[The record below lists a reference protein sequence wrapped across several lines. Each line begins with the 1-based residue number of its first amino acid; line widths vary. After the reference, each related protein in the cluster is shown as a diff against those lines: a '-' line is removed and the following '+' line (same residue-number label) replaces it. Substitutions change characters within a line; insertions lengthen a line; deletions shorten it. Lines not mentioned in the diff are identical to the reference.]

1 MRASKKVQGAVLL
14 SACSALVLGAPSV
27 HADSS
32 ADDNSGL
39 LGGLNLLNGV
49 QLNLPV
55 TVGGVGVLGVGDGDA
70 AVSTG
75 NTAGST
81 STSGNTGGGG
91 SSSAD
96 TNNGLVSGLNV
107 GNNLQANVP
116 VTVCGVGAL
125 LAHGTGA
132 CTVAAANTGGGGSS
146 SADGNNGLVAGANAL
161 NNAQLNVPVT
171 VCGLAV
177 LGDADCASTVGA
189 TNTGGG
195 SGSGA
200 AGSSSAN
207 GNSGLIG
214 GLNLLNNLQA
224 NIPVTVCGL
233 AVLGDA
239 AASCEVEA
247 TNNDGTDTTGGDN
260 GSVKGVSKDQNS
272 AVRGA
277 TLPHTG
283 SAGMALIPF
292 GLALVAGGVAL
303 RRRDGACATTATRRS
318 TVTGRREP
326 AGR

>member
-1 MRASKKVQGAVLL
+1 MRASKKVKGAVLL
-14 SACSALVLGAPSV
+14 SAGAALVLGAPSV

-32 ADDNSGL
+32 ADNNNGL
-39 LGGLNLLNGV
+39 LGGLNLLNDV

-55 TVGGVGVLGVGDGDA
+55 TVGGAGVLGVGDGEA

-75 NTAGST
+75 NTKARSSGSGSSNT
-81 STSGNTGGGG
+81 SGGG
-91 SSSAD
+91 SSSASN
-96 TNNGLVSGLNV
+96 NNGLVSGLNV

-125 LAHGTGA
+125 LARGSGD
-132 CTVAAANTGGGGSS
+132 CEVAASNRGGSGSS
-146 SADGNNGLVAGANAL
+146 SANGNSGLVAGANAL

-177 LGDADCASTVGA
+177 LGDAECDADVAAS
-189 TNTGGG
+189 NTGGG
-195 SGSGA
+195 SGSGSG

-239 AASCEVEA
+239 DATCEVE
-247 TNNDGTDTTGGDN
+247 TSNNGGGGDDDGEVEGVDRPDRDQ
-260 GSVKGVSKDQNS
+260 GSS
-272 AVRGA
+272 VRGA

-283 SAGMALIPF
+283 AASLALIPF

-303 RRRDGACATTATRRS
+303 RRRVGAES
-318 TVTGRREP
+318 
-326 AGR
+326 

>member
-1 MRASKKVQGAVLL
+1 MRASKKVKGAVLL
-14 SACSALVLGAPSV
+14 SAGAALVLGAPSV

-32 ADDNSGL
+32 ADNNNGL
-39 LGGLNLLNGV
+39 LGGLNLLNDV
-49 QLNLPV
+49 QLNVPV
-55 TVGGVGVLGVGDGDA
+55 TVGGAGVLGVGDGDA

-75 NTAGST
+75 NTSGSG
-81 STSGNTGGGG
+81 SGSSSGSGNTSGGG
-91 SSSAD
+91 SSSANN
-96 TNNGLVSGLNV
+96 NNGLVSGLNV

-125 LAHGTGA
+125 LARGSGD
-132 CTVAAANTGGGGSS
+132 CEVASSNRNSGGGSS
-146 SADGNNGLVAGANAL
+146 SANGNNGLVAGANAL

-177 LGDADCASTVGA
+177 LGDANCEADVAAS
-189 TNTGGG
+189 NTAGGG

-200 AGSSSAN
+200 GAGSSSAN

-239 AASCEVEA
+239 DATCEVEA
-247 TNNDGTDTTGGDN
+247 SNSDDDG
-260 GSVKGVSKDQNS
+260 VVQGVDRDRAG

-283 SAGMALIPF
+283 AAGLALIPF

-303 RRRDGACATTATRRS
+303 RRRVGS
-318 TVTGRREP
+318 ES
-326 AGR
+326 

>member
-1 MRASKKVQGAVLL
+1 MRASKKVKGAVLL
-14 SACSALVLGAPSV
+14 SAGAALVLGAPSV

-32 ADDNSGL
+32 ADNNNGL
-39 LGGLNLLNGV
+39 LGGLNLLNDV

-75 NTAGST
+75 NTSGSG
-81 STSGNTGGGG
+81 SSSGSGNTSGGG
-91 SSSAD
+91 SSSANN
-96 TNNGLVSGLNV
+96 NNGLVSGLNV

-125 LAHGTGA
+125 LARGSGD
-132 CTVAAANTGGGGSS
+132 CEVAASNRSSGGGSS
-146 SADGNNGLVAGANAL
+146 SANGNNGLVSGVNAL

-177 LGDADCASTVGA
+177 LGDANCEADVAAS
-189 TNTGGG
+189 NTSGGG
-195 SGSGA
+195 SGSGSG

-239 AASCEVEA
+239 DATCEVET
-247 TNNDGTDTTGGDN
+247 TNNNGGGDDDGEVEGVDRPDRDH
-260 GSVKGVSKDQNS
+260 GSS
-272 AVRGA
+272 VRGA

-283 SAGMALIPF
+283 AASLALIPF

-303 RRRDGACATTATRRS
+303 RRRVGAES
-318 TVTGRREP
+318 
-326 AGR
+326 

>member
-1 MRASKKVQGAVLL
+1 MRASKKVMGAVLL
-14 SACSALVLGAPSV
+14 TSSAALVLGAPTV

-32 ADDNSGL
+32 ADGNNGL

-55 TVGGVGVLGVGDGDA
+55 TVGGAGVLGVGDGTA

-75 NTAGST
+75 NTAGSG
-81 STSGNTGGGG
+81 SGNGGGG
-91 SSSAD
+91 SSSANN
-96 TNNGLVSGLNV
+96 NNGLVGGLNV

-125 LAHGTGA
+125 LARGSGD
-132 CTVAAANTGGGGSS
+132 CTVAASNKGGGGSS
-146 SADGNNGLVAGANAL
+146 SANGNNGLVGGANAL

-177 LGDADCASTVGA
+177 LGNADCEADVDVSNA
-189 TNTGGG
+189 GGG
-195 SGSGA
+195 GG
-200 AGSSSAN
+200 GGDSSADD
-207 GNSGLIG
+207 NSGLVS

-239 AASCEVEA
+239 SGTCVVE
-247 TNNDGTDTTGGDN
+247 TSNNGGN
-260 GSVKGVSKDQNS
+260 GGNGGSVAGEDKDQNS
-272 AVRGA
+272 AVRGS

-283 SAGMALIPF
+283 AAGLALIPF

-303 RRRDGACATTATRRS
+303 RRRVGA
-318 TVTGRREP
+318 
-326 AGR
+326 

>member
-55 TVGGVGVLGVGDGDA
+55 TVGGVGVLGVGDGTA
-70 AVSTG
+70 AVKTG
-75 NTAGST
+75 NTAASSSSSSSSSSST
-81 STSGNTGGGG
+81 NSGGGG
-91 SSSAD
+91 SSSAS
-96 TNNGLVSGLNV
+96 NNSGLVSGVNA

-125 LAHGTGA
+125 LAHGTGE

-283 SAGMALIPF
+283 AAGMALIPF

-303 RRRDGACATTATRRS
+303 RRRVGA
-318 TVTGRREP
+318 
-326 AGR
+326 

>member
-1 MRASKKVQGAVLL
+1 MRASKKVMGAVLL
-14 SACSALVLGAPSV
+14 TSSAALVLGAPSV

-32 ADDNSGL
+32 ADDNNGL

-55 TVGGVGVLGVGDGDA
+55 TVGGVGVLGVGDGEA

-91 SSSAD
+91 SSSANN
-96 TNNGLVSGLNV
+96 NNGLVSGLNV

-125 LAHGTGA
+125 LARGSGD
-132 CTVAAANTGGGGSS
+132 CTVASTNKSSGGGASS
-146 SADGNNGLVAGANAL
+146 SANGNSGLVSGVNAL

-177 LGDADCASTVGA
+177 LGDADCESTVGA
-189 TNTGGG
+189 SNTAGGG

-200 AGSSSAN
+200 GASSSSN
-207 GNSGLIG
+207 GNSGLLG

-239 AASCEVEA
+239 DATCEVE
-247 TNNDGTDTTGGDN
+247 TSNNGGGGGEDDGDVAGETRDRG
-260 GSVKGVSKDQNS
+260 S
-272 AVRGA
+272 AVRGS
-277 TLPHTG
+277 TLPQTG
-283 SAGMALIPF
+283 AA
-292 GLALVAGGVAL
+292 GLALLPFGVALIAGGVAL
-303 RRRDGACATTATRRS
+303 RRRVGAES
-318 TVTGRREP
+318 
-326 AGR
+326 

>member
-32 ADDNSGL
+32 ADNNSGL

-55 TVGGVGVLGVGDGDA
+55 TVGGAGVLGVGDGTS
-70 AVSTG
+70 VVKTG
-75 NTAGST
+75 NAAKAS
-81 STSGNTGGGG
+81 SSSSNTGGG
-91 SSSAD
+91 SSSA
-96 TNNGLVSGLNV
+96 NNNHGLLGGLNV

-125 LAHGTGA
+125 LAHGTGDCA
-132 CTVAAANTGGGGSS
+132 VAAKNTGGGGSS
-146 SADGNNGLVAGANAL
+146 SANGNSGLVGGLNAA

-177 LGDADCASTVGA
+177 LGDADCKSAVAASNA
-189 TNTGGG
+189 GGG

-200 AGSSSAN
+200 GGSSSAN
-207 GNSGLIG
+207 GNSGLLG

-247 TNNDGTDTTGGDN
+247 TNNTGGDE
-260 GSVKGVSKDQNS
+260 GDVAGASKDRNS

-283 SAGMALIPF
+283 AAGMALIPF

-303 RRRDGACATTATRRS
+303 RRRVGA
-318 TVTGRREP
+318 
-326 AGR
+326 

>member
-1 MRASKKVQGAVLL
+1 MRASKKVKGAVLL
-14 SACSALVLGAPSV
+14 SAGAALVLGAPSV

-32 ADDNSGL
+32 ADNNNGL

-55 TVGGVGVLGVGDGDA
+55 TVGGAGVLGVGDGDA

-75 NTAGST
+75 NTAGS
-81 STSGNTGGGG
+81 SSSSGSGSNSGGGG
-91 SSSAD
+91 SSSA
-96 TNNGLVSGLNV
+96 NNNSGLVSGLNV

-125 LAHGTGA
+125 LARGSGD
-132 CTVAAANTGGGGSS
+132 CEVASSNRASGGGSS
-146 SADGNNGLVAGANAL
+146 SANGNNGLVAGANAL

-177 LGDADCASTVGA
+177 LGDANCEADVAAS
-189 TNTGGG
+189 NTAGGG

-200 AGSSSAN
+200 GAGSSSAN

-239 AASCEVEA
+239 DATCEVET
-247 TNNDGTDTTGGDN
+247 TNNTGGDDDGEVEGVDRPDRDQ
-260 GSVKGVSKDQNS
+260 GSS
-272 AVRGA
+272 VRGA

-283 SAGMALIPF
+283 AASLALIPF

-303 RRRDGACATTATRRS
+303 RRRVGAES
-318 TVTGRREP
+318 
-326 AGR
+326 

>member
-32 ADDNSGL
+32 ADNNGGL

-55 TVGGVGVLGVGDGDA
+55 TVGGAGVLGVGSGTST
-70 AVSTG
+70 VTTG
-75 NTAGST
+75 NTSGGST
-81 STSGNTGGGG
+81 SSNSGGGG
-91 SSSAD
+91 SSSA
-96 TNNGLVSGLNV
+96 NNNHGLLGGLNV

-116 VTVCGVGAL
+116 VSVCGVGAL
-125 LAHGTGA
+125 LATGTGN
-132 CTVAAANTGGGGSS
+132 CTVHSTNTGGGGGSS
-146 SADGNNGLVAGANAL
+146 SANGNSGLVGGANAL

-177 LGDADCASTVGA
+177 LGDATCTATVGA
-189 TNTGGG
+189 SNAGGG
-195 SGSGA
+195 SGSSTAG

-207 GNSGLIG
+207 GNSGLLG

-239 AASCEVEA
+239 AATCAVDA
-247 TNNDGTDTTGGDN
+247 TNTTTTPGGG
-260 GSVKGVSKDQNS
+260 GSVQGAHHDQNS
-272 AVRGA
+272 SVRGA

-283 SAGMALIPF
+283 ATGMALIPF

-303 RRRDGACATTATRRS
+303 RRRVGAN
-318 TVTGRREP
+318 
-326 AGR
+326 

>member
-1 MRASKKVQGAVLL
+1 MRASKKVKGAVLL
-14 SACSALVLGAPSV
+14 SAGAALVLGAPSV

-32 ADDNSGL
+32 ADNNNGL
-39 LGGLNLLNGV
+39 LGGLNLLNDV

-55 TVGGVGVLGVGDGDA
+55 TVGGAGVLGVGDGDA

-75 NTAGST
+75 NSSGSGSGST
-81 STSGNTGGGG
+81 SGSGSSSSGGGG
-91 SSSAD
+91 SSANN
-96 TNNGLVSGLNV
+96 NNGLVSGLNV

-125 LAHGTGA
+125 LARGSGD
-132 CTVAAANTGGGGSS
+132 CEVASSNRSSGGGSS
-146 SADGNNGLVAGANAL
+146 SANGNNGLVAGANAL

-177 LGDADCASTVGA
+177 LGDANCEADVAAS
-189 TNTGGG
+189 NTSGG
-195 SGSGA
+195 SGTGTGSGA
-200 AGSSSAN
+200 GSSAN

-239 AASCEVEA
+239 DATCEVES
-247 TNNDGTDTTGGDN
+247 TNNGGGGDDDGDVGGVDRDKDRDQ
-260 GSVKGVSKDQNS
+260 GSS
-272 AVRGA
+272 VRGA

-283 SAGMALIPF
+283 AASLALIPF

-303 RRRDGACATTATRRS
+303 RRRIGAES
-318 TVTGRREP
+318 
-326 AGR
+326 